1 VWFVVAMAGNQRS
14 HPLVSNAAFTTLH
27 LVESAAMAS
36 KVALQKLI
44 KNSPIIKRGAE
55 VARQEIFGHVQ
66 QLNIASGNKNAK
78 KAFTGPYLARYY
90 PESINTYARMVRRVK
105 NLSMEGAKLRCV
117 TTNFC
122 LRLSSPD
129 T

>member
-1 VWFVVAMAGNQRS
+1 MARNQQS
-14 HPLVSNAAFTTLH
+14 HPLVSNAASTFH

-36 KVALQKLI
+36 NAALQKLI
-44 KNSPIIKRGAE
+44 KNSPLIKRGAE

-90 PESINTYARMVRRVK
+90 PESINTYARKVSRVK
-105 NLSMEGAKLRCV
+105 KLPMEGMKLRCV

-122 LRLSSPD
+122 PRLSSPD